1 MRNKA
6 FTFDAFRG
14 QRGYRRRTMAPIVPA
29 RIEPRGSRTA
39 AMTDAP
45 SPLEMIRANADM
57 VLAVARDEFG
67 QGVGYDEAGVRWLN
81 GYIQALVDQ
90 GGVEASEDLCDRL
103 GSFLGTCIIE
113 TYGGSWRD
121 TEYGWAVVVKDDFAV
136 FPFNKTLKHLT
147 EGAGDSL
154 LGLFTGIP
162 AIMDYA
168 GASPDGDPQ
177 STSAS
182 ASRGGSIMSKLG
194 SLFRRR

>member
-1 MRNKA
+1 MA
-6 FTFDAFRG
+6 
-14 QRGYRRRTMAPIVPA
+14 RTD
-29 RIEPRGSRTA
+29 PRGSRTA
-39 AMTDAP
+39 AMTEDL

-67 QGVGYDEAGVRWLN
+67 QDVGYDEAGVRWLN

-113 TYGGSWRD
+113 TYGGNWRD

-147 EGAGDSL
+147 DGEGDSV
-154 LGLFTGIP
+154 LGLFTSIP
-162 AIMDYA
+162 AMMDHA
-168 GASPDGDPQ
+168 AASADGD
-177 STSAS
+177 AS
-182 ASRGGSIMSKLG
+182 ASTAPSGTGDARSGSFMSKLG